1 MGWMDV
7 VKNVVPAVGVI
18 GDIFGQQSANQTN
31 MRIAQKQM
39 DFQREMSNTAMQRR
53 VEDLRKAGLNEMLAF
68 KEGGAGASTPGGAGI
83 PVHNV
88 MSRGLASATEASQA
102 MLNLAN
108 AAKSKKEVD
117 LVTAQELESNTR
129 TDLLVQ
135 DRNRIVELTNVL
147 ETEGL
152 LNKARADEIRERI
165 SVLKQD
171 QRFNDLNYEHQAEL
185 MPVIVELE
193 KANAEAAILGLSER
207 RAYDSYWRSP
217 MGRISP
223 YQKQVESGL
232 SAVGSMLPK
241 INLWRGS
248 RGGSGQSS
256 GSWSPGGSAA
266 GYGARN
272 SGYRNRY
279 GMED

>member
-1 MGWMDV
+1 MGWQDI
-7 VKNVVPAVGVI
+7 VKTVSPVLGVI
-18 GDIFGQQSANQTN
+18 GDVFGQSSANQTN

-68 KEGGAGASTPGGAGI
+68 REGGAGASTPGGAAI
-83 PVHNV
+83 PVHSV
-88 MSRGLASATEASQA
+88 MSRGVASAVEASQA

-165 SVLKQD
+165 KIMGQE
-171 QRFNDLNYEHQAEL
+171 QRFNDLSFEHQSEL
-185 MPVIVELE
+185 MPVIVELQ
-193 KANAEAAILGLSER
+193 KANAEAAILGLSELR
-207 RAYDSYWRSP
+207 SWDSFWRSKA
-217 MGRISP
+217 GQVYP
-223 YQKQVESGL
+223 YQKQIESGMN
-232 SAVGSMLPK
+232 AVGNMLPK

-248 RGGSGQSS
+248 RGGSGESR

-266 GYGARN
+266 GYGARG
-272 SGYRNRY
+272 SGYTNRY